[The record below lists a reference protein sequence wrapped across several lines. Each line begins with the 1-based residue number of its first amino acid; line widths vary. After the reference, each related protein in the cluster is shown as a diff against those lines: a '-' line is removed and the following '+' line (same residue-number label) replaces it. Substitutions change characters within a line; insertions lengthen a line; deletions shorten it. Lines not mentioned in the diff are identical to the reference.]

1 MQNKIKIKNLFFLIL
16 ATTLVSSVFLI
27 QKAKAVEYE
36 LKNVDTLETW
46 QINQDIN
53 EKRAEIQE
61 LKKQV
66 EVYEKN
72 IIAKKRDLNSLS
84 SQISTLNESIGK
96 INLEVK
102 TVELEIE
109 TIYLKIE
116 NKQLKIEA
124 KEKEIVDQKEIV
136 ATLLRK
142 LHRQQQQGGLLEVLI
157 MNDNFSE
164 FMSEV
169 DRLEKMQNSLV
180 KEVKGLDIVRIAL
193 NNDKE
198 GLEEENL
205 ELSSLKG
212 ILENKAA
219 SLDTQKVAKSN
230 LIEITKGQEA
240 QFQELLAQ
248 AQQEQKQMDSDIV
261 YLEKVARE
269 KLKRQLEIDSIDS
282 DGLMWPVP
290 GKVVTTYFH
299 DPDYPYRYI
308 FEHNAVDIRASQG
321 TAIRAAESGYVVKAK
336 NGGKTGYSYIMLI
349 HSDGLSTV
357 YGHINKIDVSE
368 DQFVT
373 KGSVIGYSGGMPG
386 TAGAGPFTTGPHL
399 HFEVRINGVPVNP
412 LNYLP

>member
-1 MQNKIKIKNLFFLIL
+1 MSIKMRRLVVLLILTVFFSGGFLIN
-16 ATTLVSSVFLI
+16 
-27 QKAKAVEYE
+27 KAKAVEYK
-36 LKNVDTLETW
+36 LKEADTLETW

-53 EKRAEIQE
+53 DKRSEIQE

-66 EVYEKN
+66 EIYERN
-72 IIAKKRDLNSLS
+72 IVAKKQDILNLN

-109 TIYLKIE
+109 TLYLKIE

-124 KEKEIVDQKEIV
+124 KEKEIAEQKEIV
-136 ATLLRK
+136 ANLLRK

-157 MNDNFSE
+157 MNESFSE
-164 FMSEV
+164 FMSEL
-169 DRLEKMQNSLV
+169 DRLEKMQNTLV
-180 KEVKGLDIVRIAL
+180 KEVKDLDIVRIAL

-205 ELSSLKG
+205 ELNSLKG

-219 SLDTQKVAKSN
+219 SLDTQKVAKNN
-230 LIEITKGQEA
+230 LIDITKGQEA
-240 QFQELLAQ
+240 QFQQLLKQ
-248 AQQEQKQMDSDIV
+248 AKEEQEQINSDIV

-269 KLKRQLEIDSIDS
+269 KLRRQLEIDSIDS

-290 GKVVTTYFH
+290 SRVVTAYFH

-308 FEHNAVDIRASQG
+308 FEHNAIDIRASQG
-321 TAIRAAESGYVVKAK
+321 TAIKAAESGYVVKVK
-336 NGGKTGYSYIMLI
+336 DGGKKGYSYIMLI

-357 YGHINKIDVSE
+357 YGHVNKISVSE
-368 DQFVT
+368 DQFVS
-373 KGSVIGYSGGMPG
+373 KGATIGYSGGMPG
-386 TAGAGPFTTGPHL
+386 TNGAGPFSTGPHL
-399 HFEVRINGVPVNP
+399 HFEVRIDGVPVNP